1 LKRGQENVMSQYGKD
16 PGPKRI
22 GLSLVRRV
30 IVDLFKAGALAV
42 ANDVGIG
49 WEAEFPGRIV
59 EVETFLGALGATSGA
74 TTIDVKKNGVSIF
87 TVTPSIAFGAA
98 TRRRRDCAG
107 PLVPSTTVGSS
118 GTLTP
123 VIHEPAGVPFAPGD
137 YFRLD
142 VLAIP
147 GTTSTDL
154 SVTLSILEED
164 V

>member
-1 LKRGQENVMSQYGKD
+1 MNIGNQ
-16 PGPKRI
+16 PGPPRL
-22 GLSLVRRV
+22 GVQLVRRV
-30 IVDLFKAGALAV
+30 IVDLFKAGVLAV

-87 TVTPSIAFGAA
+87 TVAPSIAYNAA

-107 PLVPSTTVGSS
+107 PLIPSTSVGSS
-118 GTLTP
+118 GVLTP
-123 VIHEPAGVPFAPGD
+123 CIHEPTGVYFLPGD

-147 GTTSTDL
+147 GTASTDL